1 MLLTPGDYGG
11 GGGVA
16 RVNLLGAP
24 NIEIF
29 RQNERLAKNVKIQRE
44 KVARLYEKL
53 PKRNETRT
61 RFGKLSPKFSFVM
74 KKRPDF
80 WQNLKMHA

>member
-1 MLLTPGDYGG
+1 MG

-16 RVNLLGAP
+16 RVNLLAAP

-29 RQNERLAKNVKIQRE
+29 RQNVRLPKNVKIKRE

-61 RFGKLSPKFSFVM
+61 RFCKLSPKFSFVM
-74 KKRPDF
+74 KKRPEF
-80 WQNLKMHA
+80 WQILKMHT